1 MGILNIK
8 LPGNTSSVVSTLKTV
23 TYFNPWGFIAQA
35 NDYIFTFS
43 NSELAKNK
51 LLMISPLRNINFPST
66 NVILATG
73 NLG

>member
-1 MGILNIK
+1 LGILNIK
-8 LPGNTSSVVSTLKTV
+8 FPANSSSIVSSLKAA
-23 TYFNPWGFIAQA
+23 TYFNPWGFVAQA

-43 NSELAKNK
+43 KSELAKNK
-51 LLMISPLRNINFPST
+51 LLMIEPLRNINFPST